1 MSLSEGSDVMRT
13 TKTRILFIA
22 ATVLGLIMLES
33 PIILLANRAEPTVL
47 GFPFLL
53 AWVLFWWAF
62 CTAVFLVAHLM
73 NWGKPRNRAVA
84 EGREHA

>member
-1 MSLSEGSDVMRT
+1 MKS
-13 TKTRILFIA
+13 TKLRVFFIA
-22 ATVLGLIMLES
+22 ATIFGIIMMES
-33 PIILLANRAEPTVL
+33 PTILWANRVEPTVL

-73 NWGKPRNRAVA
+73 NWGKPRNRAVV
-84 EGREHA
+84 EERDHS